1 MVYKINFDGHP
12 ILDTLDSFL
21 KDESSVRIFLKSGE
35 RLEIP
40 GTCTIRIINNNFIEF
55 NKTVPDLKYGVLKI
69 DEIIGVLRWQL
80 SILMTMISQ

>member
-1 MVYKINFDGHP
+1 MVYRINFDEHP

-69 DEIIGVLRWQL
+69 DEIIGVFR
-80 SILMTMISQ
+80 

>member
-1 MVYKINFDGHP
+1 MVYRINFDEHP

-21 KDESSVRIFLKSGE
+21 KDKVSVRIFLKSGE

-69 DEIIGVLRWQL
+69 DEIIGVFR
-80 SILMTMISQ
+80 

>member
-1 MVYKINFDGHP
+1 MVYKINCNEHP

-69 DEIIGVLRWQL
+69 DEIIGVLR
-80 SILMTMISQ
+80 

>member
-1 MVYKINFDGHP
+1 MVYKINCNEHP

-40 GTCTIRIINNNFIEF
+40 GTYTIRIINNNFIEF
-55 NKTVPDLKYGVLKI
+55 NNKTVPDLKYGVLKI
-69 DEIIGVLRWQL
+69 DEIIGVFR
-80 SILMTMISQ
+80 

>member
-1 MVYKINFDGHP
+1 MVYKINCNEHP

-69 DEIIGVLRWQL
+69 DEIIGVFR
-80 SILMTMISQ
+80 

>member
-1 MVYKINFDGHP
+1 MVYRINFDEHP

-21 KDESSVRIFLKSGE
+21 KDKVSVRIFLKSGE

-69 DEIIGVLRWQL
+69 DEIIGVFRWQL